1 MNTLPPHD
9 IDAEQAVLG
18 CMLLSSEAA
27 ATAAGLLAEADFFRP
42 AHQIVFAA
50 IVAQQQDGQPA
61 DPITIADRLT
71 RTGEL
76 SRIGGAPYLHTLMQ
90 APPTTANLTHYA
102 RIVAEHAHRRGLIT
116 AGQRLAQLGY
126 ADTAEDTAA
135 RAADLVTGIT
145 TPDRPWDT
153 PVPLGTRGAL
163 PVFPAHVFP
172 GWLADFVCALAEET
186 QTPPDLAGCIALA
199 AVSTAAGGRAI
210 VCVRGTWTEP
220 VNIYTVVAMPPGSRK
235 SPVFRAI
242 VTPLLTAE
250 KILQERIQPQI
261 TEAKIAQKV
270 AREAAEK
277 ATAKAT
283 TARGETVPDALAEAQ
298 SAALAVEDITIPV
311 VPRLVSDDATP
322 ETATTLLAEQGGRLA
337 VLSAEGGIFATL
349 AGRYSGTPN
358 LDLFLKGHAGDLLI
372 VDRRDRRERID
383 NPALTLG
390 LAVQPEIIT
399 ELARSPGFRGKGLLG
414 RILYSLPASNVGY
427 RNTEPDAIPDTV
439 SATYATNLERLVMN
453 MHGWEDPARLIL
465 SPEAAELFV
474 VQRRHTEPRLRP
486 HTGDLNH
493 IADWAAKFDGAVA
506 RIAGLLHMVTHI
518 DDGWRHPIAGT
529 TMAAAMELG
538 EYFTGHALAAFDAMG
553 ADPEQEA
560 ARVVHEW
567 LSRARVGRFTRRDAH
582 RALQRRFKKAA
593 DLEPAFELLEHLG
606 WIRREPEAPG
616 TRGNPSPRYAV
627 HPDLCRPT
635 A

>member
-1 MNTLPPHD
+1 MN
-9 IDAEQAVLG
+9 
-18 CMLLSSEAA
+18 
-27 ATAAGLLAEADFFRP
+27 
-42 AHQIVFAA
+42 
-50 IVAQQQDGQPA
+50 A
-61 DPITIADRLT
+61 DP
-71 RTGEL
+71 
-76 SRIGGAPYLHTLMQ
+76 HTW
-90 APPTTANLTHYA
+90 
-102 RIVAEHAHRRGLIT
+102 E
-116 AGQRLAQLGY
+116 
-126 ADTAEDTAA
+126 
-135 RAADLVTGIT
+135 
-145 TPDRPWDT
+145 T
-153 PVPLGTRGAL
+153 PVPIGQRAQL
-163 PVFPAHVFP
+163 PTFPAHVFP
-172 GWLADFVCALAEET
+172 GWLADFVTALAEET

-199 AVSTAAGGRAI
+199 AISTAAGGRAI

-220 VNIYTVVAMPPGSRK
+220 VNIYTVAAMPPGSRK

-242 VTPLLTAE
+242 VTPLLGAE
-250 KILQERIQPQI
+250 AILQERIKPQI

-270 AREAAEK
+270 AHEAAEK
-277 ATAKAT
+277 AAIKAT
-283 TARGETVPDALAEAQ
+283 TARGETLPDALAAAQ
-298 SAALAVEDITIPV
+298 SAALAEEDITVPV
-311 VPRLVSDDATP
+311 LPRLVSDDATP

-399 ELARSPGFRGKGLLG
+399 EIAKSPGFRGKGLLG

-427 RNTEPDAIPDTV
+427 RNTEPDPIPDIV
-439 SATYATNLERLVMN
+439 SATYTANLESLVLS

-465 SPEAAELFV
+465 SPEAAELFAA
-474 VQRRHTEPRLRP
+474 QRRRTEPRLRP
-486 HTGDLNH
+486 NTGDLSH

-506 RIAGLLHMVTHI
+506 RLSGLLHLVSHI
-518 DDGWRHPIAGT
+518 EDGWRRPIADT
-529 TMAAAMELG
+529 TMAAAIELG

-553 ADPEQEA
+553 ADPDQEA

-567 LSRARVGRFTRRDAH
+567 LTRARPERFTRRDAH

-606 WIRREPEAPG
+606 WIRREPEPFG
-616 TRGNPSPRYAV
+616 IRGNPSPRYAV
-627 HPDLCRPT
+627 HPDLCQP
-635 A
+635 AA